1 MDTYFVKANSKVLK
15 QDLKDIP
22 HLSELYEGILDILRN
37 DPFDLEGVFS
47 WHYLTGTLE
56 GYRAIEIG
64 DTYTECYRLIYR
76 ILPLIS
82 RVEVIS
88 FNYHDQAY
96 NYAIQ
101 RLNL

>member
-1 MDTYFVKANSKVLK
+1 MDTFFVKTNAKVYT

-22 HLSELYEGILDILRN
+22 HLVSLFEDICLILAK
-37 DPFDLEGVFS
+37 DPYNLEGLFL
-47 WHYLTGTLE
+47 WHYLTSTLE
-56 GYRAIEIG
+56 GYRSIELDIS
-64 DTYTECYRLIYR
+64 YTECYRLVYR
-76 ILPLIS
+76 ILPLIY

-96 NYAIQ
+96 NYAIN